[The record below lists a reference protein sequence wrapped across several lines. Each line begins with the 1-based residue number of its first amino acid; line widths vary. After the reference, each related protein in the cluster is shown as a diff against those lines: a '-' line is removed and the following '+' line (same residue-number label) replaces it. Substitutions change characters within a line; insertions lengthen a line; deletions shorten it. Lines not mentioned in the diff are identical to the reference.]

1 MAKLNWQKINQQ
13 SKAQSFN
20 EKAPQAVSLNFDD
33 NKLWSL
39 RGKYYGIHYTKLP
52 LHYLEWVLDNSTSG
66 KHKGIAESELYRRFH
81 ELSNT

>member
-13 SKAQSFN
+13 SKAQAFN
-20 EKAPQAVSLNFDD
+20 EKAPEPVPLNFDN

-39 RGKYYGIHYTKLP
+39 RGKYYGTHYTKLP
-52 LHYLEWVLDNSTSG
+52 IDYLFWILDNSTSG
-66 KHKGIAESELYRRFH
+66 KHKGIAESEIYRRYH